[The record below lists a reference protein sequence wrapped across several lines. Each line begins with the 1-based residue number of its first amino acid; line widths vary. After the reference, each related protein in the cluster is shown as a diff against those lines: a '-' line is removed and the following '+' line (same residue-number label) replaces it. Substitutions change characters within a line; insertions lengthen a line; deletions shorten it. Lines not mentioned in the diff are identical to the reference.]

1 MKKRKPTAIIGCEY
15 SGRLRDALVNN
26 HGWDC
31 VSVDLLPSEGDPKN
45 KHHQGDL
52 QEFLSRNHHY
62 DLGIFFP
69 SCQHL
74 CGAGAKYWKQKR
86 ESGVQQEA
94 IAFVEMI
101 WDSPN
106 VDRIVIENPVGCLP
120 KRSKKLG
127 KASQIVHPYYF
138 TESEDDMYQKR
149 TCLWVKG
156 DLPLLTPTNKVDIS
170 NLPDSKRHKIWHM
183 SPSPDRA
190 KKRSLTPQGLANAMA
205 AQYTEAC
212 RHLFN

>member
-1 MKKRKPTAIIGCEY
+1 MTKPRAIVGCEY
-15 SGRLRDALVNN
+15 SGRVRDALVK
-26 HGWDC
+26 HGWDAISC
-31 VSVDLLPSEGDPKN
+31 DLLPCEGDPKN
-45 KHHQGDL
+45 KHYQGDL
-52 QEFLSRNHHY
+52 RDILDHHHY

-69 SCQHL
+69 SCTHL
-74 CGAGAKYWKQKR
+74 CGAGAKYWAEKR
-86 ESGVQQEA
+86 KSGVQQEA
-94 IAFVEMI
+94 IAFVEML

-106 VDRIVIENPVGCLP
+106 IDRIVIENPVGCLP
-120 KRSKKLG
+120 KRSKLKA
-127 KASQIVHPYYF
+127 ASQIVNPYYF
-138 TESEDDMYQKR
+138 TESEDDMYQKK

-156 DLPLLTPTNKVDIS
+156 DLPNLVPTNKVDITH
-170 NLPDSKRHKIWHM
+170 LPDAKRHKIWHM

>member
-1 MKKRKPTAIIGCEY
+1 MFDLTKFNFADFKLDYTELI
-15 SGRLRDALVNN
+15 VNN
-26 HGWDC
+26 MSH
-31 VSVDLLPSEGDPKN
+31 SE
-45 KHHQGDL
+45 L
-52 QEFLSRNHHY
+52 I
-62 DLGIFFP
+62 IFA
-69 SCQHL
+69 L
-74 CGAGAKYWKQKR
+74 
-86 ESGVQQEA
+86 
-94 IAFVEMI
+94 EMI
-101 WDSPN
+101 WDSSN
-106 VDRIVIENPVGCLP
+106 IDRIVVENPVGCLP
-120 KRSKKLG
+120 KRSKLG
-127 KASQIVHPYYF
+127 KSSQTVNPYYF

>member
-26 HGWDC
+26 HGWDAISC
-31 VSVDLLPSEGDPKN
+31 DILPSEGDPKN

-69 SCQHL
+69 SCVHL

-101 WDSPN
+101 WDSPS

-127 KASQIVHPYYF
+127 AASQIVHPYYF

>member
-26 HGWDC
+26 HGWDAISC
-31 VSVDLLPSEGDPKN
+31 DILPSEGDPKN

-69 SCQHL
+69 SCVHL

-170 NLPDSKRHKIWHM
+170 NLPDAKRHKIWYM
-183 SPSPDRA
+183 SPSPQRS
-190 KKRSLTPQGLANAMA
+190 KLRSLTPQGLANAMA

>member
-1 MKKRKPTAIIGCEY
+1 MTKPRAIIGCEY
-15 SGRLRDALVNN
+15 SGRLRDALVK
-26 HGWDC
+26 HGWDAISC
-31 VSVDLLPSEGDPKN
+31 DILPSEGDPKN

-52 QEFLSRNHHY
+52 QEFLSNNHHFNY
-62 DLGIFFP
+62 DLGIFFR
-69 SCQHL
+69 SCTHL
-74 CGAGAKYWKQKR
+74 CGAGAKYWAEKR
-86 ESGVQQEA
+86 KSGVQQEA

>member
-1 MKKRKPTAIIGCEY
+1 MTKPRAIVGCEY
-15 SGRLRDALVNN
+15 SGRVRDALVK
-26 HGWDC
+26 HGWDAISC
-31 VSVDLLPSEGDPKN
+31 DLLPCEGDPKN
-45 KHHQGDL
+45 KHYQGDL
-52 QEFLSRNHHY
+52 KDILHNHHY

-74 CGAGAKYWKQKR
+74 CGAGAKHWKRKR

-94 IAFVEMI
+94 IAFVEML

-106 VDRIVIENPVGCLP
+106 IDRTVIENPVGCLP
-120 KRSKKLG
+120 KRSKLG

-138 TESEDDMYQKR
+138 TESEDDMYQKK

-170 NLPDSKRHKIWHM
+170 NLHYSKRHKIWYM

>member
-1 MKKRKPTAIIGCEY
+1 MTKPRAIVGCEY
-15 SGRLRDALVNN
+15 SGKVRDALVK
-26 HGWDC
+26 HGWDAISC
-31 VSVDLLPSEGDPKN
+31 DLLPCEGDPKN

-52 QEFLSRNHHY
+52 QEFLSNNHHFNY

-69 SCQHL
+69 SCTHL
-74 CGAGAKYWKQKR
+74 CGAGAKYWAEKR
-86 ESGVQQEA
+86 KSGVQQEA
-94 IAFVEMI
+94 IAFVEML

-120 KRSKKLG
+120 KRSKLMA
-127 KASQIVHPYYF
+127 ASQIVHPYYF
-138 TESEDDMYQKR
+138 TKSEDDMYQKK

-156 DLPLLTPTNKVDIS
+156 DLPNLVPTNKVDITH
-170 NLPDSKRHKIWHM
+170 LPDAKRHKIWHM

>member
-1 MKKRKPTAIIGCEY
+1 MTKPRAIIGCEY
-15 SGRLRDALVNN
+15 SGRLRDALVK
-26 HGWDC
+26 HGWDAISC
-31 VSVDLLPSEGDPKN
+31 DILPSEGDPKN

-52 QEFLSRNHHY
+52 QEFLSNNHHFNY

-69 SCQHL
+69 SCTHL
-74 CGAGAKYWKQKR
+74 CGAGAKYWAEKR
-86 ESGVQQEA
+86 KSGVQQEA
-94 IAFVEMI
+94 IAFVEML

>member
-1 MKKRKPTAIIGCEY
+1 MTKPRAIVGCEY
-15 SGRLRDALVNN
+15 SGRVRDALVK
-26 HGWDC
+26 HGWDAISC
-31 VSVDLLPSEGDPKN
+31 DLLPCEGDPKN

-52 QEFLSRNHHY
+52 RDILHNHHY

-69 SCQHL
+69 SCTHL
-74 CGAGAKYWKQKR
+74 CGAGAKYWAEKR
-86 ESGVQQEA
+86 KSGVQQEA
-94 IAFVEMI
+94 IAFVEML

-120 KRSKKLG
+120 KRSKLG

-138 TESEDDMYQKR
+138 TESEDDKYQKK

-156 DLPLLTPTNKVDIS
+156 DLPLLIPTNKVDVS
-170 NLPDSKRHKIWHM
+170 HLPNSKRQKIWHM

>member
-15 SGRLRDALVNN
+15 SGRLRDALVK
-26 HGWDC
+26 HGWDAIPC
-31 VSVDLLPSEGDPKN
+31 DILPSEGDPKN

-52 QEFLSRNHHY
+52 QEFLSNNHHFNY

-74 CGAGAKYWKQKR
+74 CGAGAKFWKQKR

-101 WDSPN
+101 WDSPS

-120 KRSKKLG
+120 KRSKLG
-127 KASQIVHPYYF
+127 AASQIVHPYYF

-183 SPSPDRA
+183 SPSPDRS

>member
-1 MKKRKPTAIIGCEY
+1 MTKPTAIVGCEY
-15 SGRLRDALVNN
+15 SGKVRDALVK
-26 HGWDC
+26 HGWDAISC
-31 VSVDLLPSEGDPKN
+31 DILPCEGDPNN
-45 KHHQGDL
+45 KHYQGDL
-52 QEFLSRNHHY
+52 RDILHNHHY

-74 CGAGAKYWKQKR
+74 CGAGAKYWAEKR
-86 ESGVQQEA
+86 KSGVQQEA

-101 WDSPN
+101 WDSSN
-106 VDRIVIENPVGCLP
+106 IDRIVVENPVGCLP
-120 KRSKKLG
+120 KRSKLG
-127 KASQIVHPYYF
+127 KSSQTVNPYYF

-156 DLPLLTPTNKVDIS
+156 DLPLLTPTNKVDVS
-170 NLPDSKRHKIWHM
+170 NLPDAKRHKIWHM

>member
-1 MKKRKPTAIIGCEY
+1 MTKPRAIVGCEY
-15 SGRLRDALVNN
+15 SGRVRDALVK
-26 HGWDC
+26 HGWDAISC
-31 VSVDLLPSEGDPKN
+31 DLLPCEGDPKN

-52 QEFLSRNHHY
+52 QEFLSNNHHFNY

-69 SCQHL
+69 SCTHL
-74 CGAGAKYWKQKR
+74 CGAGAKYWAEKR
-86 ESGVQQEA
+86 KSGVQQEA
-94 IAFVEMI
+94 IAFVEML

-106 VDRIVIENPVGCLP
+106 IDRTVIENPVGCLP
-120 KRSKKLG
+120 KRSKLKA
-127 KASQIVHPYYF
+127 ASQIVNPYYF
-138 TESEDDMYQKR
+138 TESEDDMYQKK

-156 DLPLLTPTNKVDIS
+156 DLPNLVPTNKVDITH
-170 NLPDSKRHKIWHM
+170 LPNSKRQKIWHM

>member
-1 MKKRKPTAIIGCEY
+1 MTKPRAIVGCEY
-15 SGRLRDALVNN
+15 SGKVRDALVK
-26 HGWDC
+26 HGWDAISC
-31 VSVDLLPSEGDPKN
+31 DILPCEGDPNN
-45 KHHQGDL
+45 KHYQGDL
-52 QEFLSRNHHY
+52 RDILHNHHY

-74 CGAGAKYWKQKR
+74 CGAGAKYWAEKR
-86 ESGVQQEA
+86 KSGVQQEA

-101 WDSPN
+101 WDSSN
-106 VDRIVIENPVGCLP
+106 IDRIVVENPVGCLP
-120 KRSKKLG
+120 KRSKLG
-127 KASQIVHPYYF
+127 KSSQTVNPYYF

-170 NLPDSKRHKIWHM
+170 NLPDAKRHKIWHM

>member
-1 MKKRKPTAIIGCEY
+1 MTKPRAIIGCEY
-15 SGRLRDALVNN
+15 SGRLRDALVK
-26 HGWDC
+26 HGWDAISC
-31 VSVDLLPSEGDPKN
+31 DILPSEGDPKN

-52 QEFLSRNHHY
+52 QEFLSNNHHFNY

-69 SCQHL
+69 SCTHL
-74 CGAGAKYWKQKR
+74 CGAGAKYWAEKR
-86 ESGVQQEA
+86 KSGVQQEA